1 MLAWPRIFFSVFRSA
16 LTIVQ
21 ISNVLVTVYVLISAE
36 SYAESSVY
44 RVESAVNRVET
55 PSAVLSSSALLCDFM
70 KTRLPS
76 HRRQCLR

>member
-1 MLAWPRIFFSVFRSA
+1 

-55 PSAVLSSSALLCDFM
+55 AVCGALVLGPFV
-70 KTRLPS
+70 
-76 HRRQCLR
+76 